1 MAQITWTD
9 EALRWL
15 ENIFEYIA
23 EGNRKAAGETVQGI
37 YDRVQALVDFPEMGQ
52 RYQGSKRHVRILL
65 YGHYRIAYLVKPNG
79 DVDILGV
86 FHGALDISQYSL

>member
-1 MAQITWTD
+1 MAQIGWTD

-15 ENIFEYIA
+15 EKIFEHIA
-23 EGNRKAAGETVQGI
+23 QDNPKAAGETVQGI

-65 YGHYRIAYLVKPNG
+65 YGHYRIAYLVKPTG
-79 DVDILGV
+79 DVDVLGV